1 MALHVTAEELQDLLV
16 TRLEIVDQVE
26 FDRARRMAKRFGVPL
41 ERALVERGRIPFDF
55 LLEQLAQ
62 AWGVGFVDLK
72 VSDVNPESLR
82 LVREEYA
89 RARTLV
95 PFDRGDGQL
104 KVAMWDPR
112 DRKIIAEIERMA
124 GLRVVPY
131 LAPARGIQRA
141 QLLYKGDLREMLDRV
156 AAEEDGTA
164 ARPRGHGE
172 EERSAVE
179 LLNRLLEYAAVS
191 RASDVHIEPHEL
203 ETLVRCRIDG
213 ALQEVLSLPP
223 TALPSLVARI
233 KVLSG
238 MRIDER
244 RAPQDGRFQGR
255 AGELDMDLRVSSLPT
270 LWGEKVVL
278 RVLSKEGITLDLE
291 DLGLGAADYEV
302 LLRNILRPF
311 GMILATGPTGS
322 GKTTTLYAILARL
335 ASERQNLVNI
345 SSVED
350 PVEYTMPRVNQV
362 PVNPVAG
369 IDFATGLRALLRQDP
384 DVIMVGEIRDRET
397 VEIAVRAALVGRLL
411 LSTLHTNE
419 ATGAVPRLLDMGV
432 EPFLLASTL
441 ALVVAQRLVRR
452 ICTGCRESIL
462 PDAPVLKALRA
473 RGDFE
478 ATIAVLQTEGVLGRT
493 DDPLSALRLFRGKG
507 CRQCGGSGFRGRL
520 GLFELF
526 EVTDRIRGM
535 VMERQDAV
543 VIRVAAVAG
552 GMRTMFQDGLAK
564 ALLGETTL
572 EEVVRVTL

>member
-1 MALHVTAEELQDLLV
+1 
-16 TRLEIVDQVE
+16 
-26 FDRARRMAKRFGVPL
+26 
-41 ERALVERGRIPFDF
+41 
-55 LLEQLAQ
+55 
-62 AWGVGFVDLK
+62 
-72 VSDVNPESLR
+72 
-82 LVREEYA
+82 
-89 RARTLV
+89 
-95 PFDRGDGQL
+95 
-104 KVAMWDPR
+104 
-112 DRKIIAEIERMA
+112 
-124 GLRVVPY
+124 
-131 LAPARGIQRA
+131 
-141 QLLYKGDLREMLDRV
+141 
-156 AAEEDGTA
+156 
-164 ARPRGHGE
+164 
-172 EERSAVE
+172 
-179 LLNRLLEYAAVS
+179 
-191 RASDVHIEPHEL
+191 
-203 ETLVRCRIDG
+203 
-213 ALQEVLSLPP
+213 
-223 TALPSLVARI
+223 
-233 KVLSG
+233 
-238 MRIDER
+238 
-244 RAPQDGRFQGR
+244 
-255 AGELDMDLRVSSLPT
+255 
-270 LWGEKVVL
+270 
-278 RVLSKEGITLDLE
+278 
-291 DLGLGAADYEV
+291 
-302 LLRNILRPF
+302 
-311 GMILATGPTGS
+311 
-322 GKTTTLYAILARL
+322 
-335 ASERQNLVNI
+335 
-345 SSVED
+345 
-350 PVEYTMPRVNQV
+350 MPRVNQV

-397 VEIAVRAALVGRLL
+397 VEVAVRAALVGRLL